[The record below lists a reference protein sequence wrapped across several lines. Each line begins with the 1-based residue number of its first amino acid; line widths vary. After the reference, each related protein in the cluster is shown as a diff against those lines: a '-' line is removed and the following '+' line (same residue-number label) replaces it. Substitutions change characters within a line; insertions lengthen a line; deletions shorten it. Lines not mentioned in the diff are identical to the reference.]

1 MLGILQ
7 KREKLFVLILAELV
21 SVLAMVFLSIYLLR
35 MQAVGQ
41 DSYKSAT
48 ELRYESYLLA
58 DQLRQSS
65 DDLTRMVR
73 SYAVS
78 GNSQFE
84 QYFWDILS
92 IRDGKKNR
100 PNYYERVYWD
110 FMTVANP
117 EPPFDDGN
125 KAPLEELMRLAG
137 FTPNEFQLLSQA
149 QRNSDDLVHLEQVA
163 MNAMIGK
170 FQDSDGQFN
179 IQKKPDPIFAQNLL
193 FGDKYHEAKKNIM
206 KPINE
211 FLEAIDKRTGENVH
225 DAASLVIFYHTALGV
240 VFSVLIATG
249 ILLFF
254 TLQRYQKLVL
264 TNLKSAI
271 RDQQEELRERKR
283 VESELEEKNEQLKY
297 LSRIDGLTGIFN
309 RRHFN
314 NLLKKEYA
322 RHLRNKKTLSLLL
335 IDVDYFKKYN
345 DYYGHIMGDEC
356 LIKITKLI
364 SESIL
369 RPADAVARFGGEE
382 FVCILPETSLEG
394 AIKVANKIM
403 LHIREYGIAHDGT
416 EKGYV
421 TVSIGAA
428 CSEDLPRGT
437 EHDLLSKADEL
448 LYLAKSLGRDR
459 VAYF

>member
-1 MLGILQ
+1 MLGISQ

-110 FMTVANP
+110 FMTVSNP

-193 FGDKYHEAKKNIM
+193 FGDKYHEAKKY
-206 KPINE
+206 NE
-211 FLEAIDKRTGENVH
+211 T
-225 DAASLVIFYHTALGV
+225 
-240 VFSVLIATG
+240 
-249 ILLFF
+249 
-254 TLQRYQKLVL
+254 YQ
-264 TNLKSAI
+264 
-271 RDQQEELRERKR
+271 
-283 VESELEEKNEQLKY
+283 
-297 LSRIDGLTGIFN
+297 
-309 RRHFN
+309 
-314 NLLKKEYA
+314 
-322 RHLRNKKTLSLLL
+322 
-335 IDVDYFKKYN
+335 
-345 DYYGHIMGDEC
+345 
-356 LIKITKLI
+356 
-364 SESIL
+364 
-369 RPADAVARFGGEE
+369 
-382 FVCILPETSLEG
+382 
-394 AIKVANKIM
+394 
-403 LHIREYGIAHDGT
+403 
-416 EKGYV
+416 
-421 TVSIGAA
+421 
-428 CSEDLPRGT
+428 
-437 EHDLLSKADEL
+437 
-448 LYLAKSLGRDR
+448 
-459 VAYF
+459 